1 MQHALIE
8 YLVNAVW
15 QIPVV
20 AIGAAILARVGG
32 LTPRGRNL
40 VWLAAL
46 ALAVT
51 LPLLPGAEALKL
63 NAPADP
69 AAQPAMTGPVVFSAP
84 SPAYGL
90 PPMQIDAGAAR
101 LIVAAFGFAFA
112 VGLLRLVLSW
122 RAASALAGRSTPLA
136 LAPGVELAVRQAAR
150 AHRRPMPPVRLS
162 DEIGGPVVVGALWP
176 VILAPRAFLRLT
188 EDEQRAALL
197 HELAHVVRRDYAVNL
212 ACELAVLP
220 ACWHPVIYEIKAGV
234 RRSREIACDAMAGA
248 ALGSREIYAR
258 RLLSLAQ
265 SLRPRDGG
273 GDLVMVGLIGRSDLE
288 DRLMNL
294 IRRPAGGGPGRAIA
308 GALLAGAVIAPAVA
322 LHVTPAFAQTP
333 VPSVAPPAHAP
344 PPAPVAPAAPLAPV
358 APKAA
363 LTPHRPRTYAQA
375 EPLAPLPPPPP
386 PAYAVPPP
394 PPPPP
399 PPPSPPDEQQIHAM
413 VEHALA
419 TAAAAHAA
427 MRSPEVREALAQAR
441 AAEASARQA
450 MHSDEVR
457 RALEMAKE
465 ERANVAVI
473 RAQFEHQRAAL
484 EAQRAAWESREREYA
499 RQAVEEAR
507 REMDSPEVRAALREA
522 GRFHSEPP
530 IPPAPPAPPPP
541 PPPTAP

>member
-1 MQHALIE
+1 
-8 YLVNAVW
+8 
-15 QIPVV
+15 
-20 AIGAAILARVGG
+20 
-32 LTPRGRNL
+32 

-51 LPLLPGAEALKL
+51 LPLLPGAEALQL
-63 NAPADP
+63 NAPAAQAAPP
-69 AAQPAMTGPVVFSAP
+69 AAPVPIVVSAP
-84 SPAYGL
+84 SQAIGL
-90 PPMQIDAGAAR
+90 PPMQLDAGAAR
-101 LIVAAFGFAFA
+101 LIVAVFAFA
-112 VGLLRLVLSW
+112 VVVGLLRLVLAW
-122 RAASALAGRSTPLA
+122 RSASALAARSVPLA
-136 LAPGVELAVRQAAR
+136 LAPDVELAVRQAAR
-150 AHRRPMPPVRLS
+150 AYRRPMPPVRLS

-248 ALGSREIYAR
+248 ALGSPEIYAR

-265 SLRPRDGG
+265 SLRPREGG

-294 IRRPAGGGPGRAIA
+294 IRRPSGGGPGRLIA

-333 VPSVAPPAHAP
+333 IAPVAPSVP
-344 PPAPVAPAAPLAPV
+344 PPPSAPVAPAAPLAPV
-358 APKAA
+358 APLAA
-363 LTPHRPRTYAQA
+363 PTRHHLRVYAQA
-375 EPLAPLPPPPP
+375 EPLVPLPPPPP
-386 PAYAVPPP
+386 LAYAVPPP

-399 PPPSPPDEQQIHAM
+399 PPPDEQQIHAM
-413 VEHALA
+413 VDHALA
-419 TAAAAHAA
+419 TAAAAHEA

-465 ERANVAVI
+465 EQANVAVI
-473 RAQFEHQRAAL
+473 RAQFEHQRAAM
-484 EAQRAAWESREREYA
+484 EAQRAAWEVREREYA
-499 RQAVEEAR
+499 RQAIDEVR
-507 REMDSPEVRAALREA
+507 RGMDSPEVRAALREA
-522 GRFHSEPP
+522 ARVHGEPP
-530 IPPAPPAPPPP
+530 MPPAPPPP
-541 PPPTAP
+541 PAP